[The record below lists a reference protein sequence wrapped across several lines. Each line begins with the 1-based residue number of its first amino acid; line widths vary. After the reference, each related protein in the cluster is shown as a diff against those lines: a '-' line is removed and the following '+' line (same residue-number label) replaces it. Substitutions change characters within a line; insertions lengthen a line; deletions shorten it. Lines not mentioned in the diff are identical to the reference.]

1 MAGGH
6 LYKID
11 RTTTGHIS
19 DLNSRNT
26 LRETAQMKKILFTYK
41 SIESSGTHD
50 LICSSHYGSSILMN
64 KFSYK
69 RPN

>member
-1 MAGGH
+1 MTGGH

-11 RTTTGHIS
+11 RTTTGDRTS

-41 SIESSGTHD
+41 STESSGMHD

-64 KFSYK
+64 KFS
-69 RPN
+69 N